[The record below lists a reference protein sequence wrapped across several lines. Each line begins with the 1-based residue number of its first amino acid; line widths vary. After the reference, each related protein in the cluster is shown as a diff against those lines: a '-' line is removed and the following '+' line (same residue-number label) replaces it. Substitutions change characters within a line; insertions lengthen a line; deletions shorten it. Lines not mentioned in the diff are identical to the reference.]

1 MNDLFLGGSL
11 WIYFI
16 DGSPVD
22 FPTQSIATSENNT
35 ALWFQT
41 MVQFSAIGMAFVD
54 PPIMRSYLLDV
65 VMELKKK
72 NPDVIRKNWG
82 SNNEFCLKVTS
93 IWAESKTPQLV
104 DFRGWYDT

>member
-22 FPTQSIATSENNT
+22 FPTQFFATSENNT

-72 NPDVIRKNWG
+72 KSWCDPKELGIKQRILFKGYQHLSRVENPPV
-82 SNNEFCLKVTS
+82 
-93 IWAESKTPQLV
+93 
-104 DFRGWYDT
+104 GWF